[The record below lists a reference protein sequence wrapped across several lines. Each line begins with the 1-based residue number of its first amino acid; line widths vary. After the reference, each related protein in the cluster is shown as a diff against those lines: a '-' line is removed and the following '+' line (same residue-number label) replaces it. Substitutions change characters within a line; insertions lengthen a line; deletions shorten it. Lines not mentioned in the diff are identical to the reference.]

1 MAVYGPIGAEE
12 LYHYGIPKKSGRYP
26 YGSGKEPY
34 QDDPKKRRLNK
45 DESAPKAKPSSKVS
59 AQKTSSKKPESI
71 WAKHRRLQAEKRDA
85 ELREAKRKAATQAEE
100 EQKKAEA
107 AKPLSEK
114 VKGMTDA
121 ELNSAIARL
130 RLEQTYMSML
140 NPSSQQSQQPQAQQ
154 QAQKV
159 KNTVDKGK
167 RLIDRMKSGSKDIA
181 DLSQNIGNIM
191 GGAQKAY
198 ANYQSIMTLMEIE
211 KKRKGG

>member
-1 MAVYGPIGAEE
+1 MAVYGDE
-12 LYHYGIPKKSGRYP
+12 LYHYGVPRKSGRYP

-34 QDDPKKRRLNK
+34 QDDPRKRRLNK
-45 DESAPKAKPSSKVS
+45 DESAPKAKPSSKTS

-85 ELREAKRKAATQAEE
+85 ELREAKRKAAAQAEE
-100 EQKKAEA
+100 ERKKAEA
-107 AKPLSEK
+107 AKPPSQKAKE
-114 VKGMTDA
+114 MSDE
-121 ELNSAIARL
+121 ELVRAINRL

-167 RLIDRMKSGSKDIA
+167 RLIDKMKSGSKDIA

-198 ANYQSIMTLMEIE
+198 ANYQSIMKLIEIE